1 MEELEKLYNENEELL
16 DELIKFMNDN
26 DLVGIEYIEEDE
38 RLVFYGEEA
47 EW

>member
-47 EW
+47 E